1 MASTERRAR
10 KRARSGNRNLL
21 SVAPSARA
29 ARRLPGARSRE
40 PDAVKSSEPG
50 SPGEGTARTTGTH
63 VTSGISG
70 RAQGT
75 ASSER
80 VRQQNERYR
89 AIDRDLITGSGI
101 LRGASMPSG
110 CCSASRNATTA
121 QNHRSQA
128 AFVYPWLACEEAPVG
143 ALCRGLRAI
152 APEACGR
159 PQGSLS

>member
-1 MASTERRAR
+1 LFRGGPPFQPDGFRPRSVRRGCRGGRRGRHSNGGKPIAAAAR
-10 KRARSGNRNLL
+10 AVARSGNRNLL

-89 AIDRDLITGSGI
+89 AI
-101 LRGASMPSG
+101 
-110 CCSASRNATTA
+110 
-121 QNHRSQA
+121 
-128 AFVYPWLACEEAPVG
+128 
-143 ALCRGLRAI
+143 
-152 APEACGR
+152 
-159 PQGSLS
+159 